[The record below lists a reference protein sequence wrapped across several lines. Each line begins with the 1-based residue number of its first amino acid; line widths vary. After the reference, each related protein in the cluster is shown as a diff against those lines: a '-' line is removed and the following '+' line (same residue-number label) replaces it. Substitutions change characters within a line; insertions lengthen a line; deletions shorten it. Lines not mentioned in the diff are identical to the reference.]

1 MGELVGGGSLSWR
14 MVIRFGLKW
23 EFYVKR
29 KGLVDIFCRSFVGVF
44 CVGWNKIF

>member
-1 MGELVGGGSLSWR
+1 

-29 KGLVDIFCRSFVGVF
+29 KGLVDIFRRSFVGVF
-44 CVGWNKIF
+44 CVGWNKIY